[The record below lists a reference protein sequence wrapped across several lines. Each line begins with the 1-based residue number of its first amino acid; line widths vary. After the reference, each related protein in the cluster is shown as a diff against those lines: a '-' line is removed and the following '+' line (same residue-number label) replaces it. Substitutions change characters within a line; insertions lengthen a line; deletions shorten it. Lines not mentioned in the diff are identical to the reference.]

1 MKEKIEVANP
11 YNEEHIN
18 MFKEYEQNYRPS
30 NSTYGNLLQTRNMLS
45 ESEYKKLEQERP
57 EIVKTLFTSINGRIT
72 SVAHLTGEKDLRRCR
87 IIIDSA
93 TNKKAQERLLTEA
106 ENYAFTNLKMAE
118 VAVLQ
123 GSENSISPSHFK
135 QHGFDDLGTVSG
147 MQVYTKSKEAEK
159 IESYHM

>member
-1 MKEKIEVANP
+1 
-11 YNEEHIN
+11 
-18 MFKEYEQNYRPS
+18 
-30 NSTYGNLLQTRNMLS
+30 MLS

-123 GSENSISPSHFK
+123 ESENSISPSYFK

-147 MQVYTKSKEAEK
+147 MQVYTKSQEAEK
-159 IESYHM
+159 IESFHI